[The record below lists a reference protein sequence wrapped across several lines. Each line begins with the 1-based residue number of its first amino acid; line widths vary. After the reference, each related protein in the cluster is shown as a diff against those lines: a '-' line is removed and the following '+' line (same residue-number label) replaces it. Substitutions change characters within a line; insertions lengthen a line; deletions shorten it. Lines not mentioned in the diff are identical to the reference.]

1 MPTSVA
7 ADGKEQNKITFKKK
21 KVVVIIVSYMLKT
34 GMVNLSSLIFLKV
47 LIIN

>member
-21 KVVVIIVSYMLKT
+21 SGSYNCFIYVKNWHGEFVIINFFKC
-34 GMVNLSSLIFLKV
+34 VNY
-47 LIIN
+47 